1 MIKTISYWS
10 MKDGLSNTHPIED
23 ALKTAKAEGFQAIEL
38 CIAPDGVLS
47 TQTTQ
52 AECEKIRQLADKIGV
67 KVETLAAG
75 ITWGSNPTSND
86 AATRKRSIE
95 LHSASLQRAAWLG
108 VETMLF
114 VPGVVKSPISP
125 DVIRYDHAVNRCRE
139 ACKALLD
146 TAEKVGVNLGIENV
160 WNGMFYS
167 PLEFAQFVD
176 DLGSKR
182 AVIYFD
188 AGNVLGY
195 HQHPPFWIELLG
207 KRINRVHIKDFKQS
221 IGTLAGFCDLLAGDV
236 PWKETMAALRAIG
249 YTKTIVAEMIPWD
262 PGMLSRTSAA
272 LDKILAM

>member
-10 MKDGLSNTHPIED
+10 MKDGLTNTHPIED
-23 ALKTAKAEGFQAIEL
+23 AMKQAKAAGFAAIEL
-38 CIAPDGVLS
+38 AIGTDGVLHTGS
-47 TQTTQ
+47 TQ
-52 AECEKIRQLADKIGV
+52 ADCEKIRATADKIGI
-67 KVETLAAG
+67 KLETLAAG
-75 ITWGSNPTSND
+75 ITWGCNPTSND
-86 AATRKRSIE
+86 PAIRKRSIE
-95 LHSASLQRAAWLG
+95 LHSAGLQRAAWLG

-125 DVIRYDHAVNRCRE
+125 DIVRYDHAVQRCRE
-139 ACKALLD
+139 ACKSLLE

-176 DLGSKR
+176 DLKSKR

-207 KRINRVHIKDFKQS
+207 KRINRVHIKDFKES
-221 IGTLAGFCDLLAGDV
+221 IGGLAGFCDLLAGSM
-236 PWKETMAALRAIG
+236 PWKETVAALRAIG
-249 YTKTIVAEMIPWD
+249 YNKTIVAEMIPWD
-262 PGMLSRTSAA
+262 PAVLARTSAA
-272 LDKILAM
+272 LDTILAM